1 MSETATS
8 YYSVM
13 VLSELED
20 VAGRDNVKTRH
31 SDKLAHAVDYYWV
44 PRCWVDRGREPILP
58 DYVVYPEST
67 AQVSKILRIANQH
80 RIPVTVWGGGAGSQ
94 GGALPI
100 RGGIVM
106 DMKKM
111 NRIVEINEAAGT
123 VTAETGI
130 IHQHLEWALNKRKL
144 STMHLPASI
153 GCSTLGGFLAHR
165 GTGVLSTKYGKIE
178 DLIINLE
185 VVLPDGEVITT
196 LPVPRNASGPD
207 LNQLFVGS
215 EGVYGVI
222 TRATVKIFEEP
233 ECRKYRAFIFRNMHD
248 ALEAG
253 RTIMTRR
260 LQPCVIRMYDE
271 AETRHQIKRVLGIEK
286 DGAYLVFGFDGYEEI
301 VDIQVRIATEICR
314 RTAVEDLG
322 SEMGENWWK
331 NKYKF
336 YFPPYIMDIPEAFG
350 TMDTVATYDKVET
363 IYRRMKE
370 SAESFPGT
378 RFIAHFSHWYDWG
391 CMMYDRFIVH
401 PDHVPADPEE
411 AIRLYNKIWYTCIR
425 TALDCGGVLNEHHGV
440 GLKIGYLMREQF
452 GPAFRVIQGM
462 KNLLDPNGIMNPGK
476 MGL

>member
-1 MSETATS
+1 MSETVTS

-13 VLSELED
+13 ILTELED
-20 VAGRDNVKTRH
+20 AAGRDNVKTRH
-31 SDKLAHAVDYYWV
+31 SDRLAHAVDYYWV

-100 RGGIVM
+100 RGGVVL

-111 NRIVEINEAAGT
+111 NRIVEINDAAAT
-123 VTAETGI
+123 VTVETGI
-130 IHQHLEWALNKRKL
+130 IHQHLEWELNKRKL

-178 DLIINLE
+178 DLIISME

-207 LNQLFVGS
+207 LNQLFIGS
-215 EGVYGVI
+215 EGTYGVI

-253 RTIMTRR
+253 RQIMTRR

-271 AETRHQIKRVLGIEK
+271 AETKHQIKRVLGIEK
-286 DGAYLVFGFDGYEEI
+286 DGAYPCSASTATRRSWISRCGSQRRSAGAPRSRTSAARW
-301 VDIQVRIATEICR
+301 VRTGGRTSTSSTSRPTSWTSPR
-314 RTAVEDLG
+314 RLAPWTR
-322 SEMGENWWK
+322 S
-331 NKYKF
+331 
-336 YFPPYIMDIPEAFG
+336 PP
-350 TMDTVATYDKVET
+350 TTRS
-363 IYRRMKE
+363 RR
-370 SAESFPGT
+370 ST
-378 RFIAHFSHWYDWG
+378 
-391 CMMYDRFIVH
+391 
-401 PDHVPADPEE
+401 
-411 AIRLYNKIWYTCIR
+411 
-425 TALDCGGVLNEHHGV
+425 
-440 GLKIGYLMREQF
+440 
-452 GPAFRVIQGM
+452 
-462 KNLLDPNGIMNPGK
+462 NG
-476 MGL
+476 